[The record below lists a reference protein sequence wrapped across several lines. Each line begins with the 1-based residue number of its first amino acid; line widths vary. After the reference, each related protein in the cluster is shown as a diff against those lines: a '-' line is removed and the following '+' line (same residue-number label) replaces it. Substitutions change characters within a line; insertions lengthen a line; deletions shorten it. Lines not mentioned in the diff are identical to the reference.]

1 MKIAKRVGLGLGGL
15 IILLVLVVFA
25 LNLVGT
31 SRLQNGPDVT
41 VQAVPLPTDAEALA
55 RGEHLSRILGCVSC
69 HGSDLSG
76 QLFMEDPDINAY
88 LPAPNLTVGQ
98 GGIGSSYTDAD
109 WARALRHGI
118 GGDGRTLAGMPS
130 NYYTNLS
137 DDDLGD
143 VIVYVQSAPPVD
155 NDLGPRQVS
164 FPASLI
170 FGVLAYN
177 DLPVTKID
185 HDNVGSV
192 KPAEGPTA
200 EYGAYL
206 ASITACGDCHGA
218 NLEGRP
224 PEAAEQG
231 PPAGPNLTPGG
242 RLSGW
247 TADEFAAAL
256 RQGETPDGQQLNEE
270 MPWPYYSVM
279 SDDEVQAIW
288 LYLQSLPAQ

>member
-15 IILLVLVVFA
+15 IILLVVAVFA

-31 SRLQNGPDVT
+31 SRLQNGPDVA
-41 VQAVPLPTDAEALA
+41 VQAVPVPTDAEALA

-69 HGSDLSG
+69 HSSDLSG
-76 QLFMEDPDINAY
+76 QLFMEDPAINVY
-88 LPAPNLTVGQ
+88 LPAPNLTAGQ
-98 GGIGSSYTDAD
+98 GGVGGGYTDAD
-109 WARALRHGI
+109 WARAIRHGI
-118 GGDGRTLAGMPS
+118 GQDGRVLGAMPS
-130 NYYTNLS
+130 NYYANLS
-137 DDDLGD
+137 DDDLGA
-143 VIVYVQSAPPVD
+143 VIAYVKSVPPVD
-155 NDLGPRQVS
+155 NDPGQRQIT
-164 FPASLI
+164 FPGSLI
-170 FGVLAYN
+170 FGMLAYN
-177 DLPVTKID
+177 DLPAAMID
-185 HDNVGSV
+185 HNNVGSV

-206 ASITACGDCHGA
+206 VSIASCGDCHGA

-256 RQGETPDGQQLNEE
+256 RQGETPDGQQLSRE
-270 MPWPYYSVM
+270 MPWPYYSAM
-279 SDDEVQAIW
+279 SDDETQAIW